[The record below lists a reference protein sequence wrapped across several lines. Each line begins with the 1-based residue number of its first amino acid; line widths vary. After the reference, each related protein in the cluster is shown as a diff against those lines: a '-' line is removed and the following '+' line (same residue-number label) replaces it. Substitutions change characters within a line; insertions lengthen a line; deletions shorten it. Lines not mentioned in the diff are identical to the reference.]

1 MNVLNKEIDS
11 ARHNVRTDSYPMSIG
26 ELASMYDD
34 GELEIHPAFQRVFR
48 WSNEQKSNFIESI
61 FLGIPIPSIFVA
73 QREDGVW
80 DLVDGLQRLSTIFS
94 FMSKLKDAEGNL
106 VEHFVPQSTKYLP
119 SLKNIEWEPTDIESE
134 NELPNSLKLLFKRQK
149 IAINIIEKESDN
161 DAKFELF
168 QRLNTG
174 GSELSPQEVRN
185 CLLIMLNNEA
195 FESIKRLSEY
205 SSFRDTVPI
214 TENKEEKAYYYE
226 LVLRFLINRNPS
238 DEIREKHTDVHPY
251 LNAET
256 IRLFDKDFA
265 FNYTHEEKV
274 FKNTFDKLSQ
284 ALDENAF
291 KKYNIEKERYLGPF
305 SLPVFEAIST
315 GLSLMLEDNLNLEE
329 AEITDLIQKKS
340 KELVTHVD
348 FIKSYQNSSRPIDR
362 TKVMLSIGRE
372 MFSED

>member
-1 MNVLNKEIDS
+1 MTKLNEEIDN
-11 ARHNVRTDSYPMSIG
+11 ARHNVRTDNYSMSIG
-26 ELASMYDD
+26 ELASMYSD

-48 WSNEQKSNFIESI
+48 WSDEQKSNFIESI

-106 VEHFVPQSTKYLP
+106 VEQFVPQSTKYLP
-119 SLKNIEWEPTDIESE
+119 SLKNIEWEPTNTGSKS
-134 NELPNSLKLLFKRQK
+134 ELPNSLKLLFKRQK

-195 FESIKRLSEY
+195 FESVKKLSEY
-205 SSFRDTVPI
+205 QSFRDTIPI

-256 IRLFDKDFA
+256 IRLFDKEFSFD
-265 FNYTHEEKV
+265 YVREEKV

-284 ALDENAF
+284 ALDESAF
-291 KKYNIEKERYLGPF
+291 KKYNKEKGRYLGPF

-315 GLSLMLEDNLNLEE
+315 GLSLTLENNPDLEDSEV
-329 AEITDLIQKKS
+329 IDLIRNKS
-340 KELVTHVD
+340 KELIDHPD
-348 FIKSYQNSSRPIDR
+348 FIRAYQNSSRPIDR
-362 TKVMLSIGRE
+362 TQVMLSIGRE
-372 MFSED
+372 MFSEN

>member
-1 MNVLNKEIDS
+1 MSKLNEEIDD
-11 ARHNVRTDSYPMSIG
+11 ARHNVRTDNYSMSIG
-26 ELASMYDD
+26 ELASMYSD

-48 WSNEQKSNFIESI
+48 WSDEQKSNFIESI

-94 FMSKLKDAEGNL
+94 FMNKLKDENGNL
-106 VEHFVPQSTKYLP
+106 VEQFVPQSTKYLP
-119 SLKNIEWEPTDIESE
+119 SLKNIEWEATNSE
-134 NELPNSLKLLFKRQK
+134 NKNELPNNLKLLFKRQK

-185 CLLIMLNNEA
+185 CLLIMLNNDA
-195 FESIKRLSEY
+195 FESVKNLSEY
-205 SSFRDTVPI
+205 QPFRDTVPI

-238 DEIREKHTDVHPY
+238 NEIRAKHTDVHPY

-256 IRLFDKDFA
+256 IRLFDGGSSFEYA
-265 FNYTHEEKV
+265 CEQEI
-274 FKNTFDKLSQ
+274 FKKTFDRFYD
-284 ALDENAF
+284 ALGENAF
-291 KKYNIEKERYLGPF
+291 KKYNKEKDRYLGPF
-305 SLPVFEAIST
+305 SLPVFEALAT
-315 GLSLMLEDNLNLEE
+315 GLSQLLEHNPDLEVSKIE
-329 AEITDLIQKKS
+329 DLIKRKS
-340 KELVTHVD
+340 KELVEHPK
-348 FIKSYQNSSRPIDR
+348 FLAAYQNSARPIDR
-362 TKVMLSIGRE
+362 TEVMLKLGKE
-372 MFSED
+372 MFCEN

>member
-1 MNVLNKEIDS
+1 MTKLNEEIDN
-11 ARHNVRTDSYPMSIG
+11 ARHNVRTDNYSMSIG
-26 ELASMYDD
+26 ELASMYSD

-48 WSNEQKSNFIESI
+48 WSDEQKSNFIESI

-94 FMSKLKDAEGNL
+94 FMNKLKDAEGNL
-106 VEHFVPQSTKYLP
+106 VEQFVPQSTKYLP
-119 SLKNIEWEPTDIESE
+119 SLKNIEWETTDTESN
-134 NELPNSLKLLFKRQK
+134 NELPNNLKLLFKRQK

-174 GSELSPQEVRN
+174 GSKLSDQEVRN

-195 FESIKRLSEY
+195 FETVKELSEY
-205 SSFRDTVPI
+205 QSFRDTIPI

-226 LVLRFLINRNPS
+226 LVLRFFINRNPS

-256 IRLFDKDFA
+256 IRLFDKEFSFDYA
-265 FNYTHEEKV
+265 YEENI

-291 KKYNIEKERYLGPF
+291 KKYNKDKERYLGPF

-315 GLSLMLEDNLNLEE
+315 GLSLLLEANTSLEE
-329 AEITDLIQKKS
+329 FEIIDLIQTKS
-340 KELVTHVD
+340 KDLVVHPD
-348 FIKSYQNSSRPIDR
+348 FIKAYQNSSRPIDR
-362 TKVMLSIGRE
+362 TKVMLIIGKE
-372 MFSED
+372 MFSEN